1 MASKNLKVIKQELMN
16 TISQKL
22 TKENIY
28 SLIEETNNTLK
39 LNIRIEINKKGYNW

>member
-1 MASKNLKVIKQELMN
+1 MSVNMKIIKQDLMN

-28 SLIEETNNTLK
+28 NLIEETNNSLK